1 MVGPAVKTVVPSG
14 ANHTW
19 LEAVAELT
27 MVTAVPL
34 VLRTLAAKTVFWFE
48 GGVSSTFSMAV
59 EAVDIFPA
67 ASMTNSL

>member
-1 MVGPAVKTVVPSG
+1 MVGPAAKTVVPSG
-14 ANHTW
+14 ANHTS
-19 LEAVAELT
+19 LEAVPELT

-34 VLRTLAAKTVFWFE
+34 VLRTLAAKIPSWFATVNR
-48 GGVSSTFSMAV
+48 AV